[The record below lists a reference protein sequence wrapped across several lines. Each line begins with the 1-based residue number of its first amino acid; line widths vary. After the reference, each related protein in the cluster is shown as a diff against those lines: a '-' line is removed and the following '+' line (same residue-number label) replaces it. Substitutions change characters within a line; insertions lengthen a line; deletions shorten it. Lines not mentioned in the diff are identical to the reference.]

1 MAGVVALGEC
11 MVEISL
17 EGGGQAAVGYAGDT
31 FNTAVYLRRLGRE
44 VAYATA
50 LGDGD
55 PFSAAI
61 LQMMAFEGVDA
72 RLVTRVAGR
81 LPGLYA
87 IERDPSGERKFF
99 YWRDQSPAREYFQL
113 GDKAAIEQAITGADV
128 IYLSG
133 ISLAIIGQ
141 AGRAAVMEL
150 VAKAA
155 EAKVCIAFDPNYR
168 PKLWADPAEAKA
180 AIEAIVPHC
189 RYVSLSGADLET
201 LYARPIE
208 AVAQD
213 WAKLGPEV
221 VARSQ
226 DRTVTVNFEGQDR
239 SFSPPPLV
247 RTLDATGA
255 GDGFNAAYLDARL
268 KGHDVAQA
276 VASGRRL
283 ARIVVQHLGAIIPK
297 AAMPDLEP

>member
-1 MAGVVALGEC
+1 MAGMVALGEC

-55 PFSAAI
+55 PFSGAI
-61 LQMMAFEGVDA
+61 LQMMAFEGMDA
-72 RLVTRVAGR
+72 RLVTRVEGR

-99 YWRDQSPAREYFQL
+99 YWRDQSPARDYFRL
-113 GDKAAIEQAITGADV
+113 GDRAGLEQAMLGAELV
-128 IYLSG
+128 YLSG
-133 ISLAIIGQ
+133 ITLAIVGPD
-141 AGRAAVMEL
+141 GRAAVMDL
-150 VAKAA
+150 LAKAA
-155 EAKVCIAFDPNYR
+155 AAKVPIAFDPNYR
-168 PKLWADPAEAKA
+168 PKLWENPQAAKA
-180 AIEAIVPHC
+180 AIEAAVAHC
-189 RYVSLSGADLET
+189 RFISVSGADLET
-201 LYARPIE
+201 LYERPIE
-208 AVAQD
+208 AVAAD
-213 WAKLGPEV
+213 WAARGPEV
-221 VARSQ
+221 VSRAQ
-226 DRTVTVNFEGQDR
+226 DRTVTVHAEGRDR

-268 KGHDVAQA
+268 KGREPAAA
-276 VASGRRL
+276 VEAGRRL

-297 AAMPDLEP
+297 AAMPDPQP